1 MSWIKMRCDLRNDP
15 AVLVLSELTG
25 IDVHGVVGR
34 LHMIWS
40 WADSVSR
47 DGHVRSVTPTA
58 LVLFIDREVGFGGFA
73 KAMAEVGWLRIGS
86 DRVTF
91 PNFDRHMSK
100 SAKNRALASERQ
112 SRKRRDAMSRTERDD
127 SVTRE
132 EKSREEKSST
142 KTASGRRGSRLPD
155 DAVLTDEWRKVAAD
169 EGVPASEVETL
180 FREFVGY
187 WTALPGQKATKLDWL
202 ATWRNRC
209 IAKAPS
215 YRRSPSPQPD
225 PSRRNSFVPEPAR
238 QNIPTADETRAR
250 IRAEDEERRRQE
262 LRAQLRSVS

>member
-1 MSWIKMRCDLRNDP
+1 MKTAWLPEMPINVATLLLDP
-15 AVLVLSELTG
+15 RLATQSDAKIGRIIRVLSRAWIVGEPVDVPQSVRPIIDSIWPEYDEL
-25 IDVHGVVGR
+25 R
-34 LHMIWS
+34 RKLHEK
-40 WADSVSR
+40 
-47 DGHVRSVTPTA
+47 H
-58 LVLFIDREVGFGGFA
+58 
-73 KAMAEVGWLRIGS
+73 
-86 DRVTF
+86 
-91 PNFDRHMSK
+91 
-100 SAKNRALASERQ
+100 RALSEAGSRGGRPPKEREALKPSESQALSEAESTHPHPHPKIKASG
-112 SRKRRDAMSRTERDD
+112 KI
-127 SVTRE
+127 
-132 EKSREEKSST
+132 
-142 KTASGRRGSRLPD
+142 GRRGSRLPD